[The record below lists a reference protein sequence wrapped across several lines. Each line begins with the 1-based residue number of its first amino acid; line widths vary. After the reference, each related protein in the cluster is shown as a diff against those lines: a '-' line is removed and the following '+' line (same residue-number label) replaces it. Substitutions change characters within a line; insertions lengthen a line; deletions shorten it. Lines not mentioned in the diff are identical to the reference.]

1 MRIGF
6 TGHRN
11 AVTDEAELDRIASAW
26 PGSVWVHGDAKDGFD
41 AQIKAYARAHGIPE
55 QGIPPKYRYQ
65 GDKAAPHIRNRE
77 IVNTTAFLV
86 ACYDGVRLDGG
97 TYTTVEYA
105 KSKEKHVEYVVCKK
119 LTAGS

>member
-11 AVTDEAELDRIASAW
+11 AVTDELELDRIAAAW

-41 AQIKAYARAHGIPE
+41 AQVKAYAIEHGIEHDPH
-55 QGIPPKYRYQ
+55 PPQYDKYPR
-65 GDKAAPHIRNRE
+65 KVAPHVRNRQ
-77 IVNTTAFLV
+77 IVNTSAFLV
-86 ACYDGVRLDGG
+86 ACYDGIRLDGG

-119 LTAGS
+119 LTA